1 MKKKPQELSDMQLNA
16 TNTVFEHY
24 ENIMRTAFDSH
35 EHDAPN
41 FIKAVEA
48 FFPFPEDAHAS
59 FGHLLIVL
67 GDNCKNH
74 GLTGEWAG
82 EEYINKTTEINTFD
96 VLFVAAIYIAQS
108 MALSGAG
115 NINGS
120 WKSICKASYWAGFLS
135 MCGFSEDDLRD
146 ALSIAGQNAAEKLHS
161 APGGSREKRN
171 QIRELWASGKYSNRD
186 ICAEQEYAAL
196 GMAFSTARKAL
207 RGTPDP
213 S

>member
-24 ENIMRTAFDSH
+24 ENIMRTAFDLR

-59 FGHLLIVL
+59 FGHFLIVL

-74 GLTGEWAG
+74 GLTGEWAA
-82 EEYINKTTEINTFD
+82 EEYINKTAKINTFD

-108 MALSGAG
+108 MTLSGAG

-120 WKSICKASYWAGFLS
+120 WESICKASYWAGFLS
-135 MCGFSEDDLRD
+135 MCGFSDDDLRN
-146 ALSIAGQNAAEKLHS
+146 ALSIAGKNAAEKHYS
-161 APGGSREKRN
+161 ASGGSREKRN
-171 QIRELWASGKYSNRD
+171 QICELWASGKYSSRD
-186 ICAEQEYAAL
+186 ICAEQECAAL
-196 GMAFSTARKAL
+196 GMSIATARKAL
-207 RGTPDP
+207 LGTPNP